1 MERKRQRELEDG
13 NEGVPPTSP
22 IHENEMEPFSAEPE
36 EDILDDEDV
45 HVFEDDHDDGESE
58 DLFGDNLDQ

>member
-22 IHENEMEPFSAEPE
+22 IQDHDMAPFSADSE
-36 EDILDDEDV
+36 EDIMDDGDV
-45 HVFEDDHDDGESE
+45 HVFEDDEDDGESE